1 LDYLVNVMTVI
12 VIQAIAA
19 YGLNVIVGYAGQIS
33 LGHAAFMGIGAYAS
47 AMLTTKA
54 GLGFWQALPL
64 VLLIAGIMGFLLG
77 LPSLRVRED
86 FLAITTIG
94 INFIVEAVF
103 LYTSFFG
110 AALGLGGIPRVFLFG
125 SRLGSYHFFALCLF
139 FLLLTILI
147 CRRFVRTW
155 AGLACFAVR
164 ENETAA
170 SSMGISPVRAKL
182 SAFVLGTVI
191 AGLSG
196 ALYAHYMRFISA
208 GDFGFTVSISIMSM
222 VVLGGMGTLFGP
234 LLGAFIIGILPEI
247 FRPLIDYRMFLY
259 SALLLLMIRFQPGG
273 LLGEHSFVMNLL
285 RRIKARMGRLSNR
298 RLSNV

>member
-1 LDYLVNVMTVI
+1 
-12 VIQAIAA
+12 
-19 YGLNVIVGYAGQIS
+19 
-33 LGHAAFMGIGAYAS
+33 
-47 AMLTTKA
+47 
-54 GLGFWQALPL
+54 
-64 VLLIAGIMGFLLG
+64 
-77 LPSLRVRED
+77 
-86 FLAITTIG
+86 
-94 INFIVEAVF
+94 VEAVF

-125 SRLGSYHFFALCLF
+125 GRLGSYQFFALCLF

-182 SAFVLGTVI
+182 SAFVLGTAI

-234 LLGAFIIGILPEI
+234 LLGAVVIGALPEI

-273 LLGEHSFVMNLL
+273 LLGEHSFAANLL
-285 RRIKARMGRLSNR
+285 RRAKARIVSHR